1 MPSGVGR
8 HLSRLAGDMTE
19 SVAGELD
26 GRVILLTGASGGI
39 GSVTAAALGA
49 RGAALVAHYGRNREG
64 AEAAVAA
71 LPEERRLLV
80 QADLRSPGAA
90 RGLFA
95 EALAWRGRVDVVVVN
110 AATLLETPFD
120 GSDDLWDESWE
131 ATLRVNV
138 LEPVSLM
145 REAVRHFLDVGGGT
159 IVALSSWAGER
170 GSAIA
175 RLSAYAASK
184 AAVRNVAQTIARN
197 HAKDGILAYIVAPG
211 IVHTPMAEISA
222 VARGGIDAVNAA
234 LAMGEMVPP
243 EEVAELIAFLSTG
256 RSRHLSG
263 ATIDV
268 NGATYIR

>member
-1 MPSGVGR
+1 MS
-8 HLSRLAGDMTE
+8 S
-19 SVAGELD
+19 AGELD

-39 GSVTAAALGA
+39 GSVTARVLGV
-49 RGAALVAHYGRNREG
+49 RGAAVVAHYGTNRDG
-64 AEAAVAA
+64 AEAAVAD
-71 LPEERRLLV
+71 LPADRRLLLH
-80 QADLRSPGAA
+80 ADMREAGSA
-90 RGLFA
+90 RALFE
-95 EALAWRGRVDVVVVN
+95 EALTWRGRIDVVVVN

-120 GSDDLWDESWE
+120 GSDEQWDENWE

-145 REAVRHFLDVGGGT
+145 REAVRHFLDAGGGT
-159 IVALSSWAGER
+159 IVALSSWAAER

-184 AAVRNVAQTIARN
+184 AALRNVAQTIAHN
-197 HAKDGILAYIVAPG
+197 HAKDGILVYVLAPG
-211 IVHTPMAEISA
+211 IVHTSMSEISA

-243 EEVAELIAFLSTG
+243 EEVAELIAFLAAG
-256 RSRHLSG
+256 RARHLSG

>member
-1 MPSGVGR
+1 MS
-8 HLSRLAGDMTE
+8 S
-19 SVAGELD
+19 AGELD
-26 GRVILLTGASGGI
+26 GRVVLLTGASGGI
-39 GSVTAAALGA
+39 GSVTARALGA
-49 RGAALVAHYGRNREG
+49 RGAALVAHYGGNRDG
-64 AEAAVAA
+64 AEAAVAD
-71 LPEERRLLV
+71 LPADRRLLLH
-80 QADLRSPGAA
+80 ADLREAGSA
-90 RGLFA
+90 RALFE
-95 EALAWRGRVDVVVVN
+95 EALAWRGRIDVVVVN

-120 GSDDLWDESWE
+120 GSDEQWDENWE

-145 REAVRHFLDVGGGT
+145 REAVRHFLDAGGGT
-159 IVALSSWAGER
+159 IVALSSWAAER

-184 AAVRNVAQTIARN
+184 AAVRNVAQTIAHN
-197 HAKDGILAYIVAPG
+197 HAKDGILVYVLAPG
-211 IVHTPMAEISA
+211 IVHTSMSEISA

-243 EEVAELIAFLSTG
+243 EEVADLIAFLAAG
-256 RSRHLSG
+256 RARHLSG

>member
-1 MPSGVGR
+1 VS
-8 HLSRLAGDMTE
+8 D
-19 SVAGELD
+19 ELE
-26 GRVILLTGASGGI
+26 GKVVLLTGASGGI
-39 GSVTAAALGA
+39 GSVTARALGA
-49 RGAALVAHYGRNREG
+49 RGAAVVAHYGANREG
-64 AEAAVAA
+64 AEAAVGEISAH
-71 LPEERRLLV
+71 RRLLV
-80 QADLRSPGAA
+80 QGDLRVAGSA
-90 RGLFA
+90 RTLFA
-95 EALAWRGRVDVVVVN
+95 DALAWRSPLNVVVVN

-120 GSDDLWDESWE
+120 GSDEQWDENWE

-159 IVALSSWAGER
+159 IVVLSSWAAER

-184 AAVRNVAQTIARN
+184 AAVRNVAQTIAHN
-197 HAKDGILAYIVAPG
+197 HAKDGILVYVLAPG
-211 IVHTPMAEISA
+211 IVHTPMSEISA
-222 VARGGIDAVNAA
+222 VARGGIEAVNAA

-243 EEVAELIAFLSTG
+243 DEVAELIAFLAAG
-256 RSRHLSG
+256 RARHLSG

>member
-1 MPSGVGR
+1 
-8 HLSRLAGDMTE
+8 MT
-19 SVAGELD
+19 AGELD
-26 GRVILLTGASGGI
+26 GRVVLVTGASGGI

-49 RGAALVAHYGRNREG
+49 RGAAVVAHYGHNREG
-64 AEAAVAA
+64 AEKAVSA
-71 LPEERRLLV
+71 LPGAQRLLV
-80 QADLRSPGAA
+80 QADMASPGAA
-90 RGLFA
+90 RALFA

-110 AATLLETPFD
+110 AAILRETPFD
-120 GSDDLWDESWE
+120 GSDELWDEHWE

-145 REAVRHFLDVGGGT
+145 REAVRHFLDAGGGT
-159 IVALSSWAGER
+159 IVALSSWAAER

-175 RLSAYAASK
+175 SLSAYAASK
-184 AAVRNVAQTIARN
+184 AAVRTVAQTIARN
-197 HAKDGILAYIVAPG
+197 HAKDGILAYVIAPG
-211 IVHTPMAEISA
+211 IVHTPMSEISA
-222 VARGGIDAVNAA
+222 VARGGIEAVNAA

-243 EEVAELIAFLSTG
+243 EEVAELIGFLSTG

>member
-1 MPSGVGR
+1 VS
-8 HLSRLAGDMTE
+8 DT
-19 SVAGELD
+19 GELD
-26 GRVILLTGASGGI
+26 GKIVLLTGASGGI
-39 GSVTAAALGA
+39 GSVTARALGA
-49 RGAALVAHYGRNREG
+49 RGAAVIAHYGTNREG
-64 AEAAVAA
+64 AEAAVREI
-71 LPEERRLLV
+71 PDERRLLV
-80 QADLRSPGAA
+80 QADLRAAGAA
-90 RGLFA
+90 RSLFT
-95 EALAWRGRVDVVVVN
+95 EALAWRSAVDVVVVN

-120 GSDDLWDESWE
+120 GSDEQWDDNWE

-159 IVALSSWAGER
+159 IVVLSSWAAER
-170 GSAIA
+170 GSAIV

-197 HAKDGILAYIVAPG
+197 HAKDGILVYVLAPG
-211 IVHTPMAEISA
+211 IVHTPMSEISA

-243 EEVAELIAFLSTG
+243 EEVAELIAFLVAG
-256 RSRHLSG
+256 RARHLSG

>member
-1 MPSGVGR
+1 MS
-8 HLSRLAGDMTE
+8 S
-19 SVAGELD
+19 GELD
-26 GRVILLTGASGGI
+26 GRVVLLTGASGGI
-39 GSVTAAALGA
+39 GSVTARALGA
-49 RGAALVAHYGRNREG
+49 SGAALVAHYGGNRDG
-64 AEAAVAA
+64 AEAAVAD
-71 LPEERRLLV
+71 LPADRRLLLH
-80 QADLRSPGAA
+80 ADMREAGSA
-90 RGLFA
+90 RALFE

-120 GSDDLWDESWE
+120 GSDEQWDENWE

-145 REAVRHFLDVGGGT
+145 REAVRHFLDAGGGT
-159 IVALSSWAGER
+159 IVALSSWAAER

-184 AAVRNVAQTIARN
+184 AAVRNVAQTIAHN
-197 HAKDGILAYIVAPG
+197 HAKDGILVYVLAPG
-211 IVHTPMAEISA
+211 IVHTSMSEISA

-243 EEVAELIAFLSTG
+243 EEVADLIAFLAAG
-256 RSRHLSG
+256 RARHLSG

>member
-1 MPSGVGR
+1 VS
-8 HLSRLAGDMTE
+8 D
-19 SVAGELD
+19 ELE
-26 GRVILLTGASGGI
+26 GKVVLLTGASGGI
-39 GSVTAAALGA
+39 GSVTARALGA
-49 RGAALVAHYGRNREG
+49 RGAAVVAHYGANREG
-64 AEAAVAA
+64 AEAAVGEISAD
-71 LPEERRLLV
+71 RRLLV
-80 QADLRSPGAA
+80 QGDLRVAGSA
-90 RGLFA
+90 RTLFA
-95 EALAWRGRVDVVVVN
+95 DALAWRSPLNVVVVN

-120 GSDDLWDESWE
+120 GSDEQWDENWE

-159 IVALSSWAGER
+159 IVVLSSWAAER

-184 AAVRNVAQTIARN
+184 AAVRNVAQTIAHN
-197 HAKDGILAYIVAPG
+197 HAKDGILVYVLAPG
-211 IVHTPMAEISA
+211 IVHTPMSEISA
-222 VARGGIDAVNAA
+222 VARGGIEAVNAA

-243 EEVAELIAFLSTG
+243 DEVAELIAFLAAG
-256 RSRHLSG
+256 RARHLSG